1 MAHAAVLVFQQART
15 AGHGVVHT
23 RLSGDQVDL
32 EKVEAGGLVG
42 TGEGAVE
49 GDASI
54 ARDLLTAR
62 SMSDYEGEGNA

>member
-1 MAHAAVLVFQQART
+1 MAHAAVLVLQQTRT
-15 AGHGVVHT
+15 AGHGVVHA

-42 TGEGAVE
+42 TGEGAVQR
-49 GDASI
+49 DATV

-62 SMSDYEGEGNA
+62 SMFEGEGEENA